1 MPSSFNERIP
11 HLPIHIIC
19 MRHNIIEA
27 PNLVRSPW
35 SDQITPR
42 QRWKLLNLVESVLL
56 NSVPQAYRNE
66 HRNELLEVA
75 YFVERNMFAT
85 ATSRQEYG
93 SLVRFPRRVCAN
105 LWAYARCVVDQPVER
120 EIIDA
125 LCKRFVLGGDADGG
139 LARRCQRRCLQGA
152 GAA

>member
-1 MPSSFNERIP
+1 MPFSFNERIP

-27 PNLVRSPW
+27 PVVVTSSW

-42 QRWKLLNLVESVLL
+42 QRWKLLNLVEYVLL
-56 NSVPQAYRNE
+56 NSVPQAYRDD

-75 YFVERNMFAT
+75 YIVERSIFAT

-93 SLVRFPRRVCAN
+93 SLARFPQKVCAI
-105 LWAYARCVVDQPVER
+105 LWAYARCVVEQPVER
-120 EIIDA
+120 EIVDA
-125 LCKRFVLGGDADGG
+125 LCKPFVLGEDTDDVAG
-139 LARRCQRRCLQGA
+139 RRYQWRGSQGS